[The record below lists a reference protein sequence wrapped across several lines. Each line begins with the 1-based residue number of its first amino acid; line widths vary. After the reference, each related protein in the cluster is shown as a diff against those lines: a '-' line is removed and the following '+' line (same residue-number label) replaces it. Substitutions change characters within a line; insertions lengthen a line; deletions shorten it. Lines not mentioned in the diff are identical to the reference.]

1 MRAVRGRDGRA
12 AVVDV
17 DEPPGEGELLTMHV
31 AGICASD
38 FAYLERGT
46 TFILGH
52 ELAGVR
58 ADGTPVM
65 VEGMFGCGAC
75 EFCLEGRNNLCAQA
89 GRKALGIMQDG
100 GMVEQY
106 RVPAHKLI
114 ELPRGLDLA
123 NASLVEPASVAW
135 HGARLGGAGPGKRVA
150 VVGGGSIGQLAAT
163 AAQTQGADGVV
174 LEARYP
180 HQHEIRERFGVAEP
194 EADARYDVV
203 IEAAGSASALQRA
216 TELLSPGG
224 TIAILGVHYGTL
236 GVTYPQLLGKE
247 VTLVAS
253 RGYCSHGG
261 KREMQQ
267 AADMLASRP
276 EIPDALI
283 THRFPLEDAAEAFR
297 VAGERSA
304 GAVKVVVEI
313 G

>member
-1 MRAVRGRDGRA
+1 MRAVRGQDGEP

-46 TFILGH
+46 TFVLGH

-89 GRKALGIMQDG
+89 AKKALGIWQDG

-123 NASLVEPASVAW
+123 DACLVEPASVAW

-163 AAQTQGADGVV
+163 AAQAQGADDVV

-194 EADARYDVV
+194 EIDARYDVV

-216 TELLSPGG
+216 TELLRPGG
-224 TIAILGVHYGTL
+224 TIAVLGVHFGEL
-236 GVTYPQLLGKE
+236 EVTYPTLLGKE
-247 VTLVAS
+247 ITMVAS

-267 AADMLASRP
+267 AAEMLASRA
-276 EIPDALI
+276 EIPGALI
-283 THRFPLEDAAEAFR
+283 THRFPLEDATEAFR
-297 VAGERSA
+297 VARERSS
-304 GAVKVVVEI
+304 GAIKVVVEI
-313 G
+313 A